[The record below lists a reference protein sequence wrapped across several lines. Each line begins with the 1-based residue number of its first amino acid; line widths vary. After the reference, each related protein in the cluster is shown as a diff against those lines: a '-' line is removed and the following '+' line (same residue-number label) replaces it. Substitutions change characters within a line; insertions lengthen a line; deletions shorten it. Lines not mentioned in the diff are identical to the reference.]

1 MKKKKIF
8 VMLASLLVLS
18 LSIVACGGAKED
30 NKDTAKEEVKQEET
44 LLVGFDQSFPPMGFK
59 GEDGK
64 FTGFDL
70 EVAQEVADK
79 LEMEMKPV
87 PIDWGAKDAE
97 LDTGNINCIW
107 NGFTKTGREDK
118 YTFSKSYMPN
128 RQIIVVTEDSEIKD
142 LADLEGKILELQ
154 TESTADNAL
163 KAKEGFSEKL
173 KDIVRVPENMTALND
188 LEQGSCDA
196 VLMDEV
202 VARYNITK
210 GRKLKVLDESLS
222 DEEFAIGFKLGN
234 EELRDKVDKAL
245 MEVAEEGKLKEIS
258 EKWFK
263 EDITTLNK

>member
-1 MKKKKIF
+1 MKKSKLFMI
-8 VMLASLLVLS
+8 VASLLVLS
-18 LSIVACGGAKED
+18 LSLVACGGEKTDNKETAKED
-30 NKDTAKEEVKQEET
+30 VKQKEI

-59 GEDGK
+59 GEDGE

-70 EVAQEVADK
+70 EVAKEVADK
-79 LEMEMKPV
+79 LGMEMKPV

-128 RQIIVVTEDSEIKD
+128 RQVIVVKEDSDIKD
-142 LADLEGKILELQ
+142 LNEVEGKILELQ

-163 KAKEGFSEKL
+163 KAKEGFAEKL
-173 KDIVRVPENMTALND
+173 KDVVRVPENMTALND

-202 VARYNITK
+202 VAKYNIAK
-210 GRKLKVLDESLS
+210 GKKLRVLEEPLS
-222 DEEFAIGFKLGN
+222 DEEFAVGFKLGN

-245 MEVAEEGKLKEIS
+245 MELAEEGKLKEIS
-258 EKWFK
+258 EKWFQ
-263 EDITTLNK
+263 EDITTLK